1 MHSIQQQQY
10 TQSHDERKKTNI
22 PCVSSVTNMTTHQ
35 YVLCET
41 IVGELPKVTAA
52 RVGILAHVRKCYSRL
67 LLEPREDPEVIEA
80 KSHLMVYRKDTQQ
93 WTAGWKSPRRLL
105 GWSETDTVTVTYKM
119 LNALSKRF
127 DIYLGVG
134 FSNDFEF
141 RKDELLLCRLGPPG
155 DPSPPTAD
163 PETNLQVTYVSVQEN
178 DAVIRWSGLI
188 ETRVEKELMDE
199 ETVVGAHSTN
209 VPGDCDLPVPTPLV
223 QDVVNVCRQWMN
235 NPQVIWTPVETT
247 IQEADIKRQRR
258 YARGRRHGPPGDPFV
273 RFQWTASLW
282 VSSNN
287 IDDDGTLVT
296 ARLFYWD
303 NEEPFKCIVALEIQY
318 GTNNIGHLLA
328 SLSGSGSNDT
338 LQKQTQT
345 IEKEKITATI
355 PANDE
360 GGAKESQKDGQKNP
374 NLWKAAGRKMKQ
386 HKVGKAVL
394 TGIRDAVDSAK
405 GTVASSLFPQET
417 NTNVIHTNE
426 DETPTTTNNTP
437 VLTAKIPTSN
447 FGLVCGHE
455 EDHPICESRTFAY
468 LSSDGCAND
477 TAFDKSQPITAH
489 MVLLKL
495 VEDTKGYCLGNGE
508 EIEDD

>member
-1 MHSIQQQQY
+1 
-10 TQSHDERKKTNI
+10 
-22 PCVSSVTNMTTHQ
+22 MTTHQ

-273 RFQWTASLW
+273 RFQWTASVW
-282 VSSNN
+282 VPLND

-303 NEEPFKCIVALEIQY
+303 NEEPFKCVVAFEVQY
-318 GTNNIGHLLA
+318 GTNKIGHLLA
-328 SLSGSGSNDT
+328 SLSGSGSNDH
-338 LQKQTQT
+338 QVNNQITQET
-345 IEKEKITATI
+345 TEAAEKDKVTTNI
-355 PANDE
+355 PDNDNK
-360 GGAKESQKDGQKNP
+360 GGAKESQEDDNSNP
-374 NLWKAAGRKMKQ
+374 GLWKAAGRKIKQ
-386 HKVGKAVL
+386 HKVGR
-394 TGIRDAVDSAK
+394 T
-405 GTVASSLFPQET
+405 E
-417 NTNVIHTNE
+417 
-426 DETPTTTNNTP
+426 
-437 VLTAKIPTSN
+437 AKIPTN
-447 FGLVCGHE
+447 KFGFGLVCGHE

-477 TAFDKSQPITAH
+477 TAFDKSQPITAD
-489 MVLLKL
+489 MVLRKL
-495 VEDTKGYCLGNGE
+495 IDDIKGYCLGDGE

>member
-1 MHSIQQQQY
+1 M
-10 TQSHDERKKTNI
+10 
-22 PCVSSVTNMTTHQ
+22 SVTSMPTHQ

-134 FSNDFEF
+134 FSDDFEF
-141 RKDELLLCRLGPPG
+141 RKDELLLCRLGPPS

-163 PETNLQVTYVSVQEN
+163 PETNLQVTYLSVQEN

-199 ETVVGAHSTN
+199 ETVVGVHSTN

-374 NLWKAAGRKMKQ
+374 NLWKAAGRKIKQ

-405 GTVASSLFPQET
+405 ETKHGKAVLTGIRDAVDSAKETVASSASSLFVPKET
-417 NTNVIHTNE
+417 AQGA
-426 DETPTTTNNTP
+426 PTSTSTP
-437 VLTAKIPTSN
+437 VTAKIPTN
-447 FGLVCGHE
+447 KFGLVCGHE

-477 TAFDKSQPITAH
+477 TAFDKSQPITAD
-489 MVLLKL
+489 MVLRKL

-508 EIEDD
+508 EIEDE